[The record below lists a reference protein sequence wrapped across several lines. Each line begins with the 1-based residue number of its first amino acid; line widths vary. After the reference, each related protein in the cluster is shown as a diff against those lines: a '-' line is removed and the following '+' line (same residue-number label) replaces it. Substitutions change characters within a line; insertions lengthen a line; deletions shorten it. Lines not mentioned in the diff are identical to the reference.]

1 MGLDELTKLA
11 NKVEQMEKQI
21 QELQKKDAV
30 QEVVINQIKDDLVS
44 IKLDISKG
52 FANLSSEIKDLN
64 DVPKNNVEKFKNAI
78 INSIGSAIGAAILYL
93 LINGLLN
100 K

>member
-11 NKVEQMEKQI
+11 NKVEQMEKEI
-21 QELQKKDAV
+21 KELQKKDAV
-30 QEVVINQIKDDLVS
+30 NDVKLNQLRSDITDL
-44 IKLDISKG
+44 KLDISKG
-52 FANLSSEIKDLN
+52 FANLSSEIKNLN
-64 DVPKNNVEKFKNAI
+64 DIPKNNVEKFKNAI